1 MLRKRQTPR
10 AGWDTQEAGL
20 WPASLLALTAP
31 RSNALALH
39 HPAHVAHVAHASG
52 HAGSGPFGWL
62 GDDRLGHEDVLR
74 DRGGVL
80 QGRARD
86 HGRVDDPRLYQVF
99 DFVRVDVQALA
110 VGGRADVVDDDRSL
124 EPRVVSELAERLLKR
139 ADDDLRSRPLVRIAE
154 PIQLDGPSRVQERDA
169 AARDDA
175 LLEGSP
181 RGLQRVFDA
190 V

>member
-39 HPAHVAHVAHASG
+39 HSAHVAHAAHAAT
-52 HAGSGPFGWL
+52 HAGSGLFGWL

-80 QGRARD
+80 QRRTRD
-86 HGRVDDPRLYQVF
+86 HRRVDDARLDQVF
-99 DFVRVDVQALA
+99 DLVRVDVQALA
-110 VGGRADVVDDDRSL
+110 LGGSTYLVQDDRAI
-124 EPRVVSELAERLLKR
+124 ETGVVSALEERLL
-139 ADDDLRSRPLVRIAE
+139 ASANGELG
-154 PIQLDGPSRVQERDA
+154 DGVLIR
-169 AARDDA
+169 
-175 LLEGSP
+175 
-181 RGLQRVFDA
+181 
-190 V
+190 